1 MDSPP
6 LPTDP
11 AAAEK
16 RAARLREQLHHHNYR
31 YYVLDDP
38 VISDAEYDRLMAE
51 LQAIEQAWPELLT
64 PDSPTQRIGAAPREE
79 LGTIT
84 HRLPMMSLLS
94 IFDDE
99 AARSFERTCRQADEE
114 VDFVAEPKYDGLA
127 VELVYENGVL
137 TVASTR
143 GDGIT
148 GEDVT
153 DNVRTIGAVPLRIG
167 GSGQDIPPLLE
178 VRGEVHMRISEFR
191 ALNRRR
197 AEQDEPLFANPRN
210 AAAGSLRQL
219 DSSITAVRP
228 LALFAYDVGVVEGRE
243 FDTHWQLL
251 QTLKQWGFVVNPEV
265 KLCADADEMIA
276 YHTAMT
282 QRRDELD
289 YEIDGVVFKV
299 NQRPVRELLGTR
311 SRNPRWAVAYK
322 FPSRQETTRVAEIVA
337 SVGRLGAL
345 TPIAVVDPVQIG
357 GVTVRNV
364 SLHNQDEIDRQDVRI
379 GDTVL
384 IERAGDVIPHLVKVI
399 PEMRDGTEQ
408 PYRLP
413 DRCPVCS
420 TEALHVPGQVVI
432 RCPNMSCP
440 AQIEGRLQ
448 HFASRGAMDID
459 GLGEKLAQQLVS
471 EGLVERLP
479 DLYHLTREQLLALD
493 GFADKSADNLLSAIE
508 ASKQTTLGRLLYAL
522 SIPLVGQHVAEVLAS
537 AFASL
542 EAIRA
547 ASADEL
553 SEVDQ
558 IGPEIAQSVATFF
571 HEPGN
576 SATVDDLLGVGVTL
590 QVPKTTTESV
600 PLEGL
605 TFVFTGILQEYTR
618 QEAQEA
624 VERLGAR
631 ATGSVSR
638 KTSYVVA
645 GVEAGS
651 KLEKARSLGLQ
662 ILTEQ
667 QFTALLRKS
676 SGE

>member
-1 MDSPP
+1 
-6 LPTDP
+6 
-11 AAAEK
+11 
-16 RAARLREQLHHHNYR
+16 
-31 YYVLDDP
+31 
-38 VISDAEYDRLMAE
+38 
-51 LQAIEQAWPELLT
+51 
-64 PDSPTQRIGAAPREE
+64 
-79 LGTIT
+79 
-84 HRLPMMSLLS
+84 
-94 IFDDE
+94 
-99 AARSFERTCRQADEE
+99 
-114 VDFVAEPKYDGLA
+114 
-127 VELVYENGVL
+127 
-137 TVASTR
+137 
-143 GDGIT
+143 
-148 GEDVT
+148 
-153 DNVRTIGAVPLRIG
+153 
-167 GSGQDIPPLLE
+167 
-178 VRGEVHMRISEFR
+178 
-191 ALNRRR
+191 
-197 AEQDEPLFANPRN
+197 
-210 AAAGSLRQL
+210 
-219 DSSITAVRP
+219 
-228 LALFAYDVGVVEGRE
+228 
-243 FDTHWQLL
+243 
-251 QTLKQWGFVVNPEV
+251 
-265 KLCADADEMIA
+265 
-276 YHTAMT
+276 
-282 QRRDELD
+282 
-289 YEIDGVVFKV
+289 
-299 NQRPVRELLGTR
+299 
-311 SRNPRWAVAYK
+311 
-322 FPSRQETTRVAEIVA
+322 
-337 SVGRLGAL
+337 
-345 TPIAVVDPVQIG
+345 
-357 GVTVRNV
+357 
-364 SLHNQDEIDRQDVRI
+364 
-379 GDTVL
+379 VL

-420 TEALHVPGQVVI
+420 TEALRVPGQVVI

-493 GFADKSADNLLSAIE
+493 GFADRSADNLLSAIE

-537 AFASL
+537 AFAGL

-571 HEPGN
+571 REPGN
-576 SATVDDLLGVGVTL
+576 SATVDDLLQAGVTL
-590 QVPKTTTESV
+590 QVPETTTENT
-600 PLEGL
+600 PFEGF
-605 TFVFTGILQEYTR
+605 TFVFTGTLQEYTR

-638 KTSYVVA
+638 KTNYVVA
-645 GVEAGS
+645 GAEAGS